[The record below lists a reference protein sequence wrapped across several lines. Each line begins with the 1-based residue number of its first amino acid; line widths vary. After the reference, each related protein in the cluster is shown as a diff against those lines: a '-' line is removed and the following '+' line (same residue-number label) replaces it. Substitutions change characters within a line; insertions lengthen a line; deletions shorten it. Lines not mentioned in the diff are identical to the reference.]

1 MVSAEAAAWALRL
14 FAGREPRDR
23 AEIEFH
29 RNHPDLDSLR
39 RAFAATVEFRDFLDR
54 SVLQPP
60 GYVIPPF
67 LLRAPEHLGIPM
79 LLEEPTLTRPVSQLC
94 TASQF
99 DEPAFPAWC
108 GALGLT
114 ADHHRKTW
122 EFCYIL
128 AVLWAAGVLEPGR
141 RALGFGCGTEP
152 IPALLA
158 RLGLDVLATDAPHD
172 VIAGQGWDSTN
183 QHTGGL
189 QDLEKPGIVDRATF
203 HARVAFRPVNMN
215 AIPADLRGF
224 DACWSSCAFE
234 HLGSIA
240 HGLTFFENSLAT
252 LRPGGVAVHT
262 TEFNLQSNSDTYEDA
277 ALSLFRKRDI
287 EALLGRL
294 ADAGHEVWPLN
305 LHPGTTAVDEHID
318 LPPYALPHLKLRV
331 ANYVTTSIGLVVRK
345 RPD

>member
-14 FAGREPRDR
+14 FVGREPADE

-29 RNHPDLDSLR
+29 RGHPDIDSLR
-39 RAFAATVEFRDFLDR
+39 RSFAGTTEFRNFLDTA
-54 SVLQPP
+54 VLPRP
-60 GYVIPPF
+60 TYAIPPF
-67 LLRAPEHLGIPM
+67 LLRRPKNPAIPVVF
-79 LLEEPTLTRPVSQLC
+79 EEPTLDRPVSQLC

-99 DEPAFPAWC
+99 EEESFPLWC
-108 GALGLT
+108 AALDLKP
-114 ADHHRKTW
+114 DHHRKIW
-122 EFCYIL
+122 EFCYVT
-128 AVLWAAGVLEPGR
+128 AVMQAAGVLEPGR

-158 RLGLDVLATDAPHD
+158 RLGLEVLATDAPHEI
-172 VIAGQGWDSTN
+172 IAGQGWDSTN

-189 QDLEKPGIVDRATF
+189 QDLEKPGIVDQETF
-203 HARVAFRPVNMN
+203 LAHVSFRPVDMN
-215 AIPADLRGF
+215 AIPADLTGF

-240 HGLTFFENSLAT
+240 HGLDFFENSLRT
-252 LRPGGVAVHT
+252 LRPGGLAVHT
-262 TEFNLQSNSDTYEDA
+262 TEFNLQSNDETYEDA

-305 LHPGTTAVDEHID
+305 LHPGTAPVDEHID

-331 ANYVTTSIGLVVRK
+331 ANYVTTSIGLAVRK
-345 RPD
+345 RDW